1 MAGKD
6 QRVSDGCMAN
16 RKEAPRSEE
25 RAAERS
31 ISAGDGRVCRAS
43 GSYKSNRLFF
53 FFLKRRQQ
61 LHGFLCI
68 LPPSNPAFWHQGS
81 AWKSSRAHLKERW
94 ERIKNTNNSCRPL
107 FRWTFRSWRVGWRW
121 NRKPS
126 ELDLDSVLFHDTPR
140 SKVNTSFDRRWLR
153 CDWSCRYGEYKHEN
167 PENRHSNH

>member
-53 FFLKRRQQ
+53 FLKHRPAITGLRVP
-61 LHGFLCI
+61 LYFAAV
-68 LPPSNPAFWHQGS
+68 NPAF
-81 AWKSSRAHLKERW
+81 
-94 ERIKNTNNSCRPL
+94 
-107 FRWTFRSWRVGWRW
+107 
-121 NRKPS
+121 
-126 ELDLDSVLFHDTPR
+126 
-140 SKVNTSFDRRWLR
+140 
-153 CDWSCRYGEYKHEN
+153 
-167 PENRHSNH
+167 